1 MTSALAVLK
10 GPFCPLFSCF
20 PLATASH
27 LHCLFGARGREEKN
41 GAIVQMKEKKNNS
54 QPSSFFYQLPS
65 LLLQRKHLVPSV
77 PPEKRGGKKDRSE
90 SLHPK
95 CQWGQRGCQLPR
107 TTRCWKTASLNEGCA
122 FRKPS

>member
-1 MTSALAVLK
+1 MSLSNCSVFVRDQRTGAK
-10 GPFCPLFSCF
+10 GEKR
-20 PLATASH
+20 H
-27 LHCLFGARGREEKN
+27 L
-41 GAIVQMKEKKNNS
+41 
-54 QPSSFFYQLPS
+54 LPS

-77 PPEKRGGKKDRSE
+77 PPEKRGKKERSE